1 MLFNHIWSFAGDS
14 GRANISATFLQ
25 PFLSYTTTDAWT
37 FSLNTE
43 STYNWETSDWS
54 VPVNVGVAKLVVTD
68 KQPISLSVGLRYWA
82 ESPTNGPEG
91 FGARA
96 GVTFLFPK

>member
-91 FGARA
+91 FGTRA